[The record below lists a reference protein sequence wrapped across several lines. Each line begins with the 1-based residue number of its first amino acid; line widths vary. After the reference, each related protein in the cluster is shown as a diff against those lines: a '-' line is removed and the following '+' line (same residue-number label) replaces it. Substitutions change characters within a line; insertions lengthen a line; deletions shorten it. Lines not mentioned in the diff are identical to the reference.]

1 MLFNR
6 QIIPVEKVKIQTQNQ
21 IKKEAKMFT
30 ITEFPLPY
38 PTDALVPYISAETL
52 QTHHGK
58 HVATYIDNLNKLIQD
73 TPYQE
78 VSLTEIIK
86 QSANNPQDKK
96 IFNNAAQ
103 IYNHN
108 FFFAGMCPNCKTQIP
123 SEIINAFGSEQKFK
137 DAFKT
142 AATSLFGS
150 GYTWLVRD
158 GDELRIINLQD
169 ADTPIIHDMKPI
181 LTLDVWE
188 HSYYLDYKNKRA
200 DFVDAFLNNLVDW
213 NFVSE
218 NLKQ

>member
-1 MLFNR
+1 
-6 QIIPVEKVKIQTQNQ
+6 
-21 IKKEAKMFT
+21 MFT

-158 GDELRIINLQD
+158 GDELKIINLQD

-200 DFVDAFLNNLVDW
+200 DFVDVFLNNLVDW

>member
-1 MLFNR
+1 
-6 QIIPVEKVKIQTQNQ
+6 
-21 IKKEAKMFT
+21 MFT

-78 VSLTEIIK
+78 VSLTEIIE

-158 GDELRIINLQD
+158 GNELKIINLQD

-188 HSYYLDYKNKRA
+188 HSYYQQQGSKKFDVKICY
-200 DFVDAFLNNLVDW
+200 
-213 NFVSE
+213 
-218 NLKQ
+218 

>member
-1 MLFNR
+1 
-6 QIIPVEKVKIQTQNQ
+6 
-21 IKKEAKMFT
+21 MFT

-78 VSLTEIIK
+78 VSLTEIIE

-158 GDELRIINLQD
+158 GNELKIINLQD
-169 ADTPIIHDMKPI
+169 ADTPIVHDMKPI

-200 DFVDAFLNNLVDW
+200 DFVDVFLNNLVDW

>member
-1 MLFNR
+1 
-6 QIIPVEKVKIQTQNQ
+6 
-21 IKKEAKMFT
+21 MFT

-86 QSANNPQDKK
+86 QSANKSQDKK

-169 ADTPIIHDMKPI
+169 ADTPIIHDTKPI

>member
-1 MLFNR
+1 MLS
-6 QIIPVEKVKIQTQNQ
+6 
-21 IKKEAKMFT
+21 

-38 PTDALVPYISAETL
+38 QTNALAPYISAETL

-78 VSLTEIIK
+78 VSLTEIIEK
-86 QSANNPQDKK
+86 SAEKPQDKK

-103 IYNHN
+103 IYNHD
-108 FFFAGMCPNCKTQIP
+108 FFFAGMCPNCDTQIP
-123 SEIINAFGSEQKFK
+123 SEIIEAFGSEQKFK

-158 GDELRIINLQD
+158 GNELKIINLHD
-169 ADTPIIHDMKPI
+169 ADTPIVHDMKPI